1 MAMDEQQPAKM
12 SQASVYDSLRVFQ
25 TVIVPTLAKG
35 VIKRRPWIEAAAQH
49 LGLDTD
55 AVQLLQELR
64 KKYGRGPLLLW
75 LPFRSQVVLLDPKDV
90 SQVLSETPIPF
101 GSATKE
107 KKSSLGHFEPNHILI
122 ADPER
127 RAELR
132 PVHEQALATNQRIH
146 PLADRFTHVINSEL
160 QSLTN
165 DTPILDYPTFSTTWF
180 RIIRRLVLG
189 DAARNDDTLTN
200 ALDAIRRRA
209 NWGFLLP
216 ADHTTLASVQTQLN
230 HYISTREE
238 GSLVSLLP
246 TTPHATESLDLA
258 SQITHWLFAFDA
270 AGIAAFRALAL
281 LACPDHAAHQARAS
295 DEAATGQAADRPFAR
310 TVFLESL
317 RLWPTT
323 PAILRELNTDSRL
336 GSGVE
341 LSKGTGVVVFT
352 PLFHRDGE
360 VLEFAD
366 RLEPGLWMKE
376 GQGEREVDLARALV
390 PFSAGPAMCPAHNL
404 VPMVGGLALGAVV
417 GRGRLELVQPAMEGG
432 RLPGT
437 LDHSEVKLRVEKR
450 AGGL

>member
-1 MAMDEQQPAKM
+1 M

-25 TVIVPTLAKG
+25 AVVVPTLAKG
-35 VIKRRPWIEAAAQH
+35 VIKRRPWVVAMAQH

-90 SQVLSETPIPF
+90 SKVLSETPIPF

-132 PVHEQALATNQRIH
+132 PVHEEALAINQRVH
-146 PLADRFTHVINSEL
+146 PLADRFSHVINSEL

-165 DTPILDYPTFSTTWF
+165 DTPILEWPAFSATWF

-200 ALDAIRRRA
+200 DLDAIRSRA

-216 ADHTTLASVQTQLN
+216 ADTTTLNSVHAQLK
-230 HYISTREE
+230 HYIDAREA

-246 TTPHATESLDLA
+246 RGPHTNETLDLA
-258 SQITHWLFAFDA
+258 SQTAHWLFAFDA
-270 AGIAAFRALAL
+270 AGIAVFRALAL
-281 LACPDHAAHQARAS
+281 LACKDHAAHQDRAAA
-295 DEAATGQAADRPFAR
+295 EAADGKTNDRPFAR
-310 TVFLESL
+310 AVFLESL

-323 PAILRELNTDSRL
+323 PAILRELNADAQL
-336 GSGVE
+336 GGSMFT
-341 LSKGTGVVVFT
+341 KGTGFVVFA
-352 PLFHRDGE
+352 PLFHRDAE
-360 VLEFAD
+360 ALEFAD
-366 RLEPGLWMKE
+366 RLEPGLWME
-376 GQGEREVDLARALV
+376 GEGKGEVDLVRALV

-404 VPMVGGLALGAVV
+404 VPMVCGLVLGAVV
-417 GRGRLELVQPAMEGG
+417 GRERIELVQPAMEGG
-432 RLPGT
+432 KLPGT
-437 LDHSEVKLRVEKR
+437 LDHSEVKLKVER
-450 AGGL
+450 RPGSV